1 MALNAGDPP
10 VMLAVLTWPD
20 YVVLSLYLLSMVVMG
35 VWFSR
40 RQVTDDDYFLGGRR
54 MPWFAVGISV
64 IASLLSSLTY
74 LSEPGEVWNSGA
86 TQYLGKMLAIPVE
99 MALVIVFIVPFM
111 MRFRFTSAYEFLE
124 YRFDR
129 RTRTLGVLLFVAMAV
144 LWMGFVVFLSA
155 KAMATVTGLDL
166 FWVIVTMGFVA
177 TIYTILG
184 GLKAVI
190 WTDVVQ
196 VMLLL
201 GGGFFAI
208 GYVAYVTGSWLPDW
222 LQTSSLWLERAPAA
236 NLAAG
241 QSRPS
246 ATMFFDPS
254 PFTRTSVI
262 TVAISM
268 CIWHLCTHAGNQ
280 MTLQRYFSTK
290 DMKAARRSFIT
301 GSLFGVLLNLMLMVV
316 GLAVLHFYF
325 IQGTTTAGGVLD
337 IPLDGGLDELK
348 RSDRDMIFATFSVD
362 RLPPGIGGAVIV
374 ALLAAAMSSIDSG
387 INSIATVISV
397 ELKRRQQDQDRVAH
411 THRAQTSHV
420 SEGRLL
426 TLLAGGFITA
436 AAYGLSY
443 LPDKWGAVD
452 AMPRTFNAITPA
464 MGGLFLV
471 AIFLPR
477 VSGKA
482 VCGGVLLGLIT
493 SITLG
498 YFTEISH
505 WLQSRGWT
513 DGIGFAPTE
522 LAYIGG
528 PVSGTARALTQ
539 MPGISFTWIMPCA
552 LAVLMTSSW
561 LLSFVYPNR
570 KNLAGLTWK
579 TRNEPCSLV
588 EEVLE

>member
-1 MALNAGDPP
+1 MNDLKSTADSLGTMHWADYT
-10 VMLAVLTWPD
+10 VMIA
-20 YVVLSLYLLSMVVMG
+20 YLLLMVAMG

-40 RQVTDDDYFLGGRR
+40 RQETDDDYFLGGRR
-54 MPWFAVGISV
+54 MPWFAVGLSV

-111 MRFRFTSAYEFLE
+111 MRFRFTSAYEYLE

-129 RTRTLGVLLFVAMAV
+129 STRTLGVVLFVAMAV

-155 KAMATVTGLDL
+155 KALATVTGFDL
-166 FWVIVTMGFVA
+166 FWVIFTIGVVS

-196 VMLLL
+196 VFLML

-208 GYVAYVTGSWLPDW
+208 GYVAYSTGTWLPDW
-222 LQTSSLWLERAPAA
+222 LQASSEWLEKAPMA
-236 NLAAG
+236 NLALG

-246 ATMFFDPS
+246 AAEFFDPS
-254 PFTRTSVI
+254 PFTRSTVI

-268 CIWHLCTHAGNQ
+268 CIWHICTHAGNQ

-290 DMKAARRSFIT
+290 DMKSARRSFIT
-301 GSLFGVLLNLMLMVV
+301 GSLFGVVLNLMLMVV
-316 GLAVLHFYF
+316 GLAILYYYF
-325 IQGTTTAGGVLD
+325 SQATTTADGAFD

-362 RLPPGIGGAVIV
+362 RLPPGIGGAVIS

-397 ELKRRQQDQDRVAH
+397 ETKRRQQDKDLAGH
-411 THRAQTSHV
+411 TQRAKTSHV
-420 SEGRLL
+420 KEARWL
-426 TLLAGGFITA
+426 TLITGAFITL

-471 AIFLPR
+471 AIFMPR

-482 VCGGVLLGLIT
+482 VCSGVFLGLVTAIA
-493 SITLG
+493 LG
-498 YFTEISH
+498 YSTEIGH

-513 DGIGFAPTE
+513 EGIGFAPAE
-522 LAYIGG
+522 VAFFGG
-528 PVSGTARALTQ
+528 PTTSTAEVITQ
-539 MPGISFTWIMPCA
+539 IPGISFTWIMPFA
-552 LAVLMTSSW
+552 LLVLMVASW
-561 LLSFVYPNR
+561 LLSFVFPNR
-570 KNLAGLTWK
+570 KDLAGLTWK
-579 TRNEPCSLV
+579 TRHEPCHLV
-588 EEVLE
+588 EEVIG